1 MALKEIMRESGV
13 VGAGGAG
20 FPSYMKLAQ
29 GADTLLVNGA
39 ECEPLLYTDYILMRD
54 YMDKIVRG
62 VRIVMDTCEMKR
74 GMVCM
79 KEHNVH
85 ALGLSDGQELASGIT
100 VKQLPNVYPMGDEIN
115 MIYEATRRVVRPGAL
130 PITAGVIVY
139 NAETLYN
146 ICRAVEED
154 LPVTEKWCMVGGDIK
169 TPFVFR
175 VPVGTRVS
183 DVFRFYGVTVPETH
197 VVIDGGPSMGAIIPW
212 QTAVIRKNTKSLLI
226 LPKTIPAVVSKL
238 TDTKTAVTHCSSNC
252 CQCTRCTD
260 MCPRGLL
267 GYPLEPHRM
276 VRSVTTVAE
285 ISPEMVKAATLCCNC
300 GICEIAACCQG
311 ISPRTI
317 INEFKKI
324 LAQNKMRYVAES
336 DVTPDPQR
344 EYRMLPSDRWK
355 TMLGVKAFDR
365 VAEYDA
371 RVVSPARVE
380 IYMSQHIGAPSIP
393 CVAIGDTV
401 KVGQKIANAADG
413 LSVPQYASIDG
424 RVSSVDAT
432 KITIERV

>member
-1 MALKEIMRESGV
+1 MALKETMREAGV

-20 FPSYMKLAQ
+20 FPSYMKLAP

-54 YMDKIVRG
+54 DMDKIVRG
-62 VRIVMDTCEMKR
+62 VRYVMDECGMKR

-79 KEHNVH
+79 KQHNVE
-85 ALGLSDGQELASGIT
+85 ALGLSDGQELATGIT
-100 VKQLPNVYPMGDEIN
+100 VKELPNVYPMGDEIN
-115 MIYEATRRVVRPGAL
+115 MIYEATGRVVRPGAL
-130 PITAGVIVY
+130 PITSGVIVY

-146 ICRAVEED
+146 ICKAVEEKA
-154 LPVTEKWCMVGGDIK
+154 PVTEKWCMVGGDIQK
-169 TPFVFR
+169 PFVFR
-175 VPVGTRVS
+175 VPVGTSVAE
-183 DVFRFYGVTVPETH
+183 VFRFYGVTVPETH

-212 QTAVIRKNTKSLLI
+212 QTAVIMKNTKSLLI
-226 LPKTIPAVVSKL
+226 LPKTIPAVISKL

-267 GYPLEPHRM
+267 GYPIEPHRM

-285 ISPEMVKAATLCCNC
+285 VSPEMVKAATLCCNC
-300 GICEIAACCQG
+300 GICEIAVCCQG

-324 LAQNKMRYVAES
+324 LGQNKMRYIADS
-336 DVTPDPQR
+336 DVTPSPVR

-355 TMLGVKAFDR
+355 TMLGVKKFDK
-365 VAEYDA
+365 VAELDS
-371 RVVSPARVE
+371 RVISPERVTVFLR
-380 IYMSQHIGAPSIP
+380 QHIGAPS
-393 CVAIGDTV
+393 VAAVRIGDTV
-401 KVGQKIANAADG
+401 KAGDKIADAAEG
-413 LSVPQYASIDG
+413 LSVPQYASING
-424 RVSSVDAT
+424 RVSAVDGN

>member
-1 MALKEIMRESGV
+1 MALKETMREKGI

-20 FPSYMKLAQ
+20 FPSYMKLAA

-62 VRIVMDTCEMKR
+62 VRMVMDTCGMTR

-85 ALGLSDGQELASGIT
+85 ALGLADGQELSAGIT

-115 MIYEATRRVVRPGAL
+115 MIYEATGRVVRPGAL

-146 ICRAVEED
+146 ICRAVEEE
-154 LPVTEKWCMVGGDIK
+154 LPVTEKWCMVGGDIPS
-169 TPFVFR
+169 PFVFR
-175 VPVGTRVS
+175 VPVGTRVR
-183 DVFRFYGVTVPETH
+183 DVFRFYGVTVPDTH
-197 VVIDGGPSMGAIIPW
+197 VVIDGGPSMGAVIPW
-212 QTAVIRKNTKSLLI
+212 QTAVIMKNTKSLLI
-226 LPKTIPAVVSKL
+226 LPKTIPAVISKL
-238 TDTKTAVTHCSSNC
+238 TDTRTAVTHCSSNC

-285 ISPEMVKAATLCCNC
+285 VSPEMVKAATLCCNC
-300 GICEIAACCQG
+300 GICELAACCQG

-324 LAQNKMRYVAES
+324 LGQNKMRYVAES
-336 DVTPDPQR
+336 DVTPSPER

-365 VAEYDA
+365 VAEMNS
-371 RVVSPARVE
+371 RVLSPACVE
-380 IYMSQHIGAPSIP
+380 IFLRQHIGAPSVP
-393 CVAIGDTV
+393 CVKIGDTV
-401 KVGQKIANAADG
+401 SAGQMIAEAAEG
-413 LSVPQYASIDG
+413 LSVPQYASIAG
-424 RVSSVDAT
+424 RVASVDAT
-432 KITIERV
+432 KIIIERV